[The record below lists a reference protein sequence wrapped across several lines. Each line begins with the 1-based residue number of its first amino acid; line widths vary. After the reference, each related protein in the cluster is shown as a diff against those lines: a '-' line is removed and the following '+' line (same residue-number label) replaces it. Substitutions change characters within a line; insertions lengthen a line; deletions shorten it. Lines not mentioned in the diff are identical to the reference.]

1 MNARPPRRLPPLSR
15 AALLVLVFL
24 AISAGIFVSANE
36 KLELLG
42 AGASFPAAFYQDAI
56 FAYQFVE
63 PTVTLS
69 YLPTGSS
76 KGKCRVKDFDATCSS
91 SDDLGSE
98 YIDFAG
104 SDSLLTAAE
113 YQAYPDLQMLPT
125 VRGYLLERRNRLGL
139 PVLNTYS
146 WSPQTHGQAL
156 AVG

>member
-1 MNARPPRRLPPLSR
+1 MRL
-15 AALLVLVFL
+15 LLCL
-24 AISAGIFVSANE
+24 
-36 KLELLG
+36 
-42 AGASFPAAFYQDAI
+42 Q
-56 FAYQFVE
+56 
-63 PTVTLS
+63 
-69 YLPTGSS
+69 
-76 KGKCRVKDFDATCSS
+76 DFDATCSS